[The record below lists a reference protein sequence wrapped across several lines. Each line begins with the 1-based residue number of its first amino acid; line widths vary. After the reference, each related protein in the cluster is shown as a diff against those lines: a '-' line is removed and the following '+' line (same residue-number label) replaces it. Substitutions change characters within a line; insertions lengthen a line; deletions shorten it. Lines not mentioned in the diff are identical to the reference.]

1 MRGKD
6 AFELMQRTSDFLK
19 LPNVEIT
26 FVKDLPVGF
35 GDFDCYG
42 DFLDARIGVSEFS
55 EFPGAEFSDA
65 KVTSGI
71 VSLFHEVCG
80 HGVQITREFNKDT
93 PLSQVLALSHYAC
106 EGSGYYYGVDDSG
119 YPHDR
124 YFRHPH
130 EIAAQY
136 AGIYMANKFLS
147 DVYGE
152 ERANRMV
159 CGYVNDRISRKSA
172 FVSGRRY
179 SSVTDILSDFD
190 KVFQDSAKK
199 HREYV
204 FEEDK
209 ESNLVQY
216 ARRKN
221 DTRFLTRMQSYP
233 NGIHQDWIMAS
244 AHLALNDTD
253 FGIRSRSVFQK
264 INMDPEY
271 AVGRFGKAV
280 KPPPKPRDL
289 VLDRQIRAELDRILE
304 KDSESDDYEFT

>member
-1 MRGKD
+1 MTGEN
-6 AFELMQRTSDFLK
+6 ALQLMEKASDSISMPGVSVILSSEYKVGSGFLSDDD
-19 LPNVEIT
+19 PEYSAYV
-26 FVKDLPVGF
+26 
-35 GDFDCYG
+35 
-42 DFLDARIGVSEFS
+42 GVSEFS
-55 EFPGAEFSDA
+55 EFPDTEFSDIE
-65 KVTSGI
+65 VTSGI

-136 AGIYMANKFLS
+136 AGLYMANKFLS
-147 DVYGE
+147 DVYGKE
-152 ERANRMV
+152 CANRMV
-159 CGYVNDRISRKSA
+159 CDYVNDRISKKSE
-172 FVSGRRY
+172 FISKRRY
-179 SSVTDILSDFD
+179 NSVIDVLSDFD
-190 KVFQDSAKK
+190 ETFQNFARK
-199 HREYV
+199 HREYI

-221 DTRFLTRMQSYP
+221 DVRFLTRMQSYP

-244 AHLALNDTD
+244 AHLALVDLD
-253 FGIRSRSVFQK
+253 SCIRSRPVFRK

-280 KPPPKPRDL
+280 KPSPKPRDL

-304 KDSESDDYEFT
+304 KNPESDDYEFT